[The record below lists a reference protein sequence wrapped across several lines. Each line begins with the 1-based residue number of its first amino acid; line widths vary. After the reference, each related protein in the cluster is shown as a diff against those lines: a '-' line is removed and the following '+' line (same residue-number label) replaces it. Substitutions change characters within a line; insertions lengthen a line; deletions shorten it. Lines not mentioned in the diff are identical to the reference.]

1 MLQTLEKTIDLF
13 ENGCIRPC
21 IECPCYG
28 MKECEDQLRSELYY
42 LKAYKRLMD
51 SKKELEWIG
60 IIDENNKP
68 LTWDEI
74 FELKNKPIWI
84 DNIEKGYG
92 YWTIV
97 YNCGIMQDGTKM
109 FTTESQFFH
118 EDEMGKKWN
127 VYKKEK

>member
-21 IECPCYG
+21 VECPCYG
-28 MKECEDQLRSELYY
+28 MKECQDQLSSELYY

-97 YNCGIMQDGTKM
+97 DNCGIMQDGTKM
-109 FTTESQFFH
+109 FTSETQFFY
-118 EDEMGKKWN
+118 EDEIFICNLRQGHR
-127 VYKKEK
+127 

>member
-21 IECPCYG
+21 VECPCYG
-28 MKECEDQLRSELYY
+28 MKECQDQLSSELYY

-97 YNCGIMQDGTKM
+97 DNCGIMQDGTKM
-109 FTTESQFFH
+109 FTSETQFFY
-118 EDEMGKKWN
+118 EDEMGEKWN

>member
-28 MKECEDQLRSELYY
+28 MKECQDQLSSELYY

-51 SKKELEWIG
+51 NKKELEWIG
-60 IIDENNKP
+60 IVDENNKP

-97 YNCGIMQDGTKM
+97 DNCGIMQDGTKM
-109 FTTESQFFH
+109 FTSETQFFY
-118 EDEMGKKWN
+118 EDEMGEKWN

>member
-21 IECPCYG
+21 VECPCYG
-28 MKECEDQLRSELYY
+28 MKECQDQLSSELYY

-74 FELKNKPIWI
+74 FELKNKPVWI

-97 YNCGIMQDGTKM
+97 DNCGIMQDGTKM
-109 FTTESQFFH
+109 FTSETQFFY
-118 EDEMGKKWN
+118 EDEMGEKWN